1 MAEKRRRTAEG
12 QAAAEESET
21 WLASLDRVEQIQEE
35 LEVVNDEVASR
46 VLQLEREANTQRS
59 PLYEQRRASIAGV
72 PGFWPG
78 ALMGHPLLAEY
89 VTDRDEEVFEHGS
102 TVKLPSWP
110 GPELA
115 LSSAPA
121 PPRGGCAR
129 RRWAARHSQHE
140 AGPLG
145 AQQPAHWAPSH
156 CLGCSGKPS
165 P

>member
-89 VTDRDEEVFEHGS
+89 VTDRDEEVFEHRS
-102 TVKLPSWP
+102 MVNVPSSQCP
-110 GPELA
+110 
-115 LSSAPA
+115 SSAPA
-121 PPRGGCAR
+121 PPQGAPGSSGQLGTL
-129 RRWAARHSQHE
+129 WK
-140 AGPLG
+140 GPT
-145 AQQPAHWAPSH
+145 HWAPTH
-156 CLGCSGKPS
+156 CLGCSN
-165 P
+165 